1 MYSQVVILE
10 AKRIKPVLK
19 WVGGKSQIFESVVG
33 FFPSNFS
40 RYHEPFLGGGAVFF
54 GLQPK
59 LATLSDTNTWLINF
73 YEHLRQTPER
83 LAEITLELGKKF
95 NSKRAEQRRSFY
107 YEIREEFNRTK
118 TANLLTAANFLF
130 LNKTAFN
137 GIYRENSKGQ
147 FNVPFNQAEN
157 EIGFIQL
164 EEWGQAAACLQNA
177 DIHCGGFET
186 ALSNVKPQDLVY
198 FDPPYVPLSETASF
212 TGYSSKGFDENMQ
225 LELINVAKNI
235 RDLGAHV
242 VLSNSYTPW
251 VVENYT
257 KSGFRVEEILA
268 RRMVAAKSSSRAA
281 VSEAVIL
288 GF

>member
-1 MYSQVVILE
+1 MLE
-10 AKRIKPVLK
+10 SKRIKPVLK
-19 WVGGKSQIFESVVG
+19 WVGGKSQIFESVVS
-33 FFPSNFS
+33 FFPSSFS

-59 LATLSDTNTWLINF
+59 LATLSDTNKWLINF
-73 YEHLRQTPER
+73 YEHLRQTPEN
-83 LAEITLELGKKF
+83 LAELALELGKKF
-95 NSKRAEQRRSFY
+95 NSKRAEQRQNFY

-118 TANLLTAANFLF
+118 AANLITAANFLF

-137 GIYRENSKGQ
+137 GVYRENSKGQ
-147 FNVPFNQAEN
+147 FNVPFNQAKS
-157 EIGFIQL
+157 EIGFIQP
-164 EEWGQAAACLQNA
+164 EEWRQAAACLQNA
-177 DIHCGGFET
+177 DIYCGGFET
-186 ALSNVKPQDLVY
+186 VLSNVKPQDLVY

-225 LELINVAKNI
+225 IELIDAAKNI
-235 RDLGAHV
+235 RDLGAQV

-251 VVENYT
+251 VIENYT
-257 KSGFRVEEILA
+257 MAGFRVEEISA